1 MKLLS
6 INIKALI
13 IALLVIFTVGRAD
26 SQVSDITEQLDSIEI
41 KLEWIQHRL
50 TLEQWEY
57 HVNGVSDSLDF
68 YQDLYR
74 YLLANSDLFKNIPFR
89 LAQVK
94 NQEQKHR
101 LQLLLARLLPDRVRF
116 KPEISNLSDSLNR
129 LFTYFSSDLQGQK
142 LTLAELNKTYR
153 TSRNRS
159 EREYAFRAANAV
171 GDSVSYGMSIIFQ
184 LRNKEAAKFGYQNYF
199 DMIASQTPLGTKS
212 VLQLIYKLD
221 SLTQQRFTTISAN
234 ALKTVGVKELELWD
248 LDYSHFKINQRA
260 VDFFNFDQELRV
272 LDSVL
277 ERMGF
282 EVEQLPIYY
291 TQNSGANALLT
302 DNVFEI
308 KAPFDVRIILT
319 ETDPEL
325 RIRQLLKTTGQALY
339 LVHIAEDKRVY
350 NFMAQKA
357 WQMAMSEIMALLAI
371 DSLWLNDFAN
381 MPVGFIRQYRKARYE
396 QELIEVRMLLLNLH
410 FEHEAYLNPDQDLNK
425 LYWNILQKYTGLP
438 RHEDITVWASNS
450 EFLNSPL
457 NSMNKL
463 LAKIIAAQSVNYMND
478 YLGQPVDN
486 LRTSAFLIQNYY
498 RFGSRYSWTELL
510 ERGTG
515 EKLNPEHLISHLQLS
530 N

>member
-1 MKLLS
+1 MKFKSVHIHSVFVALFLFCS
-6 INIKALI
+6 AIKADTPLSNI
-13 IALLVIFTVGRAD
+13 VVQMET
-26 SQVSDITEQLDSIEI
+26 IEK
-41 KLEWIQHRL
+41 KLEWIIHRL
-50 TLEQWEY
+50 NLEQWEF
-57 HVNGVSDSLDF
+57 HINGASDSLTF

-74 YLLANSDLFKNIPFR
+74 YLLSDPEQFKNLPITMTGITD
-89 LAQVK
+89 K
-94 NQEQKHR
+94 EQKHR
-101 LQLLLARLLPDRVRF
+101 LQLLLAKLLPDRVSF
-116 KPEISNLSDSLNR
+116 QPEISSLRDSLNG
-129 LFTYFSSDLQGQK
+129 LFTDFSSDLQGQ
-142 LTLAELNKTYR
+142 TLPLAKLNKTYR

-159 EREYAFRAANAV
+159 ERENAFRAANAV
-171 GDSVSYGMSIIFQ
+171 GDRVSYDMSIIFQ

-221 SLTQQRFTTISAN
+221 SLTQEHFTTISGN
-234 ALKTVGVKELELWD
+234 ALKTVGVNELELWD
-248 LDYSHFKINQRA
+248 LDYTHSQINQRA
-260 VDFFNFDQELRV
+260 DDFFNFDQELRV

-291 TQNSGANALLT
+291 TQNSGANDLLT

-308 KAPFDVRIILT
+308 RVPYDVRIILT
-319 ETDPEL
+319 ETDREL
-325 RIRQLLKTTGQALY
+325 RMRQLLKTTGQALY
-339 LVHIAEDKRVY
+339 SVHIAENKQVY
-350 NFMAQKA
+350 NFMAQKT

-396 QELIEVRMLLLNLH
+396 QELIEVRMLLLDLH
-410 FEHEAYLNPDQDLNK
+410 FEYEAYLNPDQDLNR
-425 LYWNILQKYTGLP
+425 LYWDILQKYTGLP
-438 RHEDITVWASNS
+438 RHEDITVWASNRK
-450 EFLNSPL
+450 FLNSPL
-457 NSMNKL
+457 NSMNQL

-478 YLGQPVDN
+478 YLGQPVDD

-515 EKLNPEHLISHLQLS
+515 EKLNPEHLVSHFQLS